1 MIGKA
6 GSGHPG
12 GSLSCID
19 ILTALFF
26 NEMNVDPKN
35 PTWSER
41 DRFVLSKGHGV
52 PALYATQ
59 AMRGYYDPEATLTL
73 RELGSPYQGHP
84 DRVRIPAMEAST
96 GSLGQGLS
104 VAIGMALAAR
114 VDKKN
119 FRTYCLIGD
128 GETQEG
134 QIWEAA
140 MCAGNYKLSS
150 LCVFLDAN
158 EYQIDGAVKDVMDL
172 EPIAEKFRSFKWNV
186 IEINGHDM
194 DQVLK
199 ALSQARE
206 EKQKPSLI
214 FAHTVKG
221 KGVSFMEKNN
231 EWHGKAPN
239 PEQLTKALAEL
250 EARKV

>member
-1 MIGKA
+1 
-6 GSGHPG
+6 
-12 GSLSCID
+12 
-19 ILTALFF
+19 
-26 NEMNVDPKN
+26 
-35 PTWSER
+35 
-41 DRFVLSKGHGV
+41 
-52 PALYATQ
+52 
-59 AMRGYYDPEATLTL
+59 
-73 RELGSPYQGHP
+73 
-84 DRVRIPAMEAST
+84 MEAST

-104 VAIGMALAAR
+104 VAIGMALASR
-114 VDKKN
+114 LDKKN

-140 MCAGNYKLSS
+140 MCAGNYKLSN

-158 EYQIDGAVKDVMDL
+158 EFQIDGAVKDVMDL
-172 EPIAEKFRSFKWNV
+172 GPVAEKFRSFKWNV
-186 IEINGHDM
+186 FEIDGHDV

-199 ALSQARE
+199 ALVQARE

-214 FAHTVKG
+214 YAHTVKG

-239 PEQLTKALAEL
+239 QEQLMKALAEL
-250 EARKV
+250 EAKRV